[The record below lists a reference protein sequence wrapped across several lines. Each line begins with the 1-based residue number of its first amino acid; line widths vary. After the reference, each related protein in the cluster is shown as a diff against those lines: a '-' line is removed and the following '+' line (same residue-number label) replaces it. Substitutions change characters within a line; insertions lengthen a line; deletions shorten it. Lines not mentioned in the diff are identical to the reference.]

1 MSEPEGF
8 LSRWARRKR
17 ESDEAAQADRAPDQ
31 SSPDQASA
39 SPAAR
44 SDAEMPPLTPQP
56 PSVDLSALPPVESI
70 TAATDIRPFLAPGV
84 PAELSRA
91 ALRRAWAAD
100 PQIRDFIGIAENQW
114 DFNNPE
120 AIPGFGALGPLDV
133 RRLAATVLG
142 GSEEA
147 AASLSPAKSDEPSA
161 SDAPAAAFPATAGDM
176 SAVEAPARETPP
188 APEVTHGESEAVAVA
203 AQSEDDPASPSV
215 ISPRRGHGGALPR

>member
-17 ESDEAAQADRAPDQ
+17 ESGEAEQADRVPDG

-39 SPAAR
+39 PAAR
-44 SDAEMPPLTPQP
+44 SDAALPPLTPEP
-56 PSVDLSALPPVESI
+56 PSVDLSALPPIESI
-70 TAATDIRPFLAPGV
+70 TAATDIRPFLGPGV
-84 PAELSRA
+84 PAELTRA
-91 ALRRAWAAD
+91 ALRRAWVAD

-133 RRLAATVLG
+133 RRLVATVLG

-147 AASLSPAKSDEPSA
+147 AASLSPATLDEPSA
-161 SDAPAAAFPATAGDM
+161 SDASSAALRATAGDM
-176 SAVEAPARETPP
+176 SAAEAPARETPP
-188 APEVTHGESEAVAVA
+188 ACEVTRGESDAVTAAV
-203 AQSEDDPASPSV
+203 QSEDDPSSSAPP
-215 ISPRRGHGGALPR
+215 PRRGHGGALPR